1 MDTPFQI
8 FLKDATGR
16 TYTIDNI
23 TSETPISY
31 LKEVFLEKKQSEK
44 NEEIQG
50 ITIENV
56 RMIFSGKEL
65 IDENKVSDYN
75 IRKDSTIHTL
85 YRFESFKDIEHP
97 KDFFGNTLNDFIID
111 TINNDEYPNKSVIVI
126 SGCKLGTKRHD
137 REEIIQQDTEYANS
151 HDLFKQQLP
160 LSLIIDNYNNNKDTH
175 LFLIDPSFRV
185 GRNGEFEP
193 DIYSILQNTCEE
205 IDYGPLKTY
214 VGYVKDI
221 LEEIKLETYILPS
234 GYKEILINIYVIPYS
249 YSDDEPLVL
258 GNILDR
264 MNTEYFIYLK
274 NIPHQ
279 NLEDDN
285 YISNSQIVQ
294 RHKRWHNMGQ
304 FGGDLPKQ
312 YTSNLSKK
320 DKQKQ
325 IKAIKKASKD
335 YQKGKY
341 TSRPKLKS
349 FKSKKSNWTK
359 KFEKKYGDDVKT
371 YKKISKVTGIPVG
384 ALKAVV
390 KKGMGAYYSSGSRPN
405 QTAESWGKAR
415 MYSYIMGGPTRK
427 VDRHITKKYGVKFKN

>member
-1 MDTPFQI
+1 MSSFQI
-8 FLKDATGR
+8 FLKDATGD

-23 TSETPISY
+23 TSETPIYY
-31 LKEVFLEKKQSEK
+31 LKEQFLKKKFSGKGEL
-44 NEEIQG
+44 QG
-50 ITIENV
+50 IPIENI
-56 RMIFSGKEL
+56 RMIFNGKQL
-65 IDENKVSDYN
+65 INEKKVNDYN
-75 IRKDSTIHTL
+75 IRKYSTLHTL
-85 YRFESFKDIEHP
+85 YRFESFKDVEHP
-97 KDFFGNTLNDFIID
+97 KDFFGDTLNDFIID

-126 SGCKLGTKRHD
+126 GGCKLGTGRIGK
-137 REEIIQQDTEYANS
+137 EELVEEDTEYS
-151 HDLFKQQLP
+151 MKHDLFKQQLP
-160 LSLIIDNYNNNKDTH
+160 LPLIIDNYNNEKDIH
-175 LFLIDPSFRV
+175 LFLIDPSFRN
-185 GRNGEFEP
+185 GSKGEFEP
-193 DIYSILQNTCEE
+193 DIYPILQNTCEK
-205 IDYGPLKTY
+205 IDYGPLKVY

-221 LEEIKLETYILPS
+221 LEEIQLNGNILRSLED
-234 GYKEILINIYVIPYS
+234 KEILINIYVIPYS
-249 YSDDEPLVL
+249 YSENDKNMLA
-258 GNILDR
+258 GYLDSK
-264 MNTEYFIYLK
+264 NTEYSIYLK

-279 NLEDDN
+279 NLENDN
-285 YISNSQIVQ
+285 FISNSQIVQ
-294 RHKRWHNMGQ
+294 RHKIWHNMGQ

-320 DKQKQ
+320 DKKKQ

-349 FKSKKSNWTK
+349 FKSKKSNWTS

-371 YKKISKVTGIPVG
+371 YKEISKVTGIPVG

-427 VDRHITKKYGVKFKN
+427 VDQEITKNFNVKF